1 MFNLKSKMSAL
12 LAALLCA
19 GTALAQDSGPLI
31 DLLVKKGLINDQEAE
46 DIRADLVK
54 DFAATSAG
62 KLNLSA
68 PLTEFKIA
76 GDVRARFESRAGQL
90 PSGDN
95 SERDRFRYRFRTGL
109 SGKVLNNWAFGVR
122 LETATGSRSSNV
134 TMGDDA
140 GPFAKTSDTLNV
152 GQIWLQYAP
161 TPELTFGVGRMANP
175 LVTTAMVWDA
185 DINPEG
191 FSEQFKRRVD
201 KLEYSITAA
210 QFLYSAAS
218 TQNTFG
224 ATAKV
229 QDLYLFA
236 WQGGLKYYQEGTTTF
251 FQINPTI
258 YQYVQNNK
266 YNPAAFKGAFTA
278 TTTAAINN
286 LFVVDLPVEYDWV
299 SNGVPM
305 RVFGDFAINLDGKDR
320 ARKWDSTRT
329 DLGSEDKAWQ
339 VGLQYGKAAN
349 KGEWDAK
356 VYYQSVGAFAL
367 DPNLVDSDIFDSKTN
382 MQGWVVSGNYALGA
396 ATTFTLTLGNGERK
410 NSSIIAP
417 GAGDIGSN
425 NALDKYW
432 VLQADL
438 VLKF

>member
-1 MFNLKSKMSAL
+1 MFTLKSKLFAV
-12 LAALLCA
+12 LAALVCA
-19 GTALAQDSGPLI
+19 SAALAQDSGALI
-31 DLLVKKGLINDQEAE
+31 DLLVKKGVLNDQEAE
-46 DIRADLVK
+46 DIRAELVK
-54 DFAATSAG
+54 DFAATPAG
-62 KLNLSA
+62 KLNLST
-68 PLTEFKIA
+68 PLTELKIA
-76 GDVRARFESRAGQL
+76 GDARVRFESRGGQL
-90 PSGDN
+90 PTGDN
-95 SERDRFRYRFRTGL
+95 LERDRFRYRFRAGL
-109 SGKVLNNWAFGVR
+109 SGKVLNNWAFGTR

-140 GPFAKTSDTLNV
+140 GPFAKNSDTVNL

-161 TPELTFGVGRMANP
+161 TSEFTLTAGRMPNP

-191 FSEQFKRRVD
+191 FAEQFKRRIG
-201 KLEYSITAA
+201 KFEYSATAA

-224 ATAKV
+224 TTANV
-229 QDLYLFA
+229 QDLFLFA
-236 WQGGLKYYQEGTTTF
+236 WQGGLKYYQEGTTKF
-251 FQINPTI
+251 FQINPTV
-258 YQYVQNNK
+258 YNYVRNTK

-278 TTTAAINN
+278 TTTAAVNN
-286 LFVVDLPVEYDWV
+286 LFVVDVPVEYDWI
-299 SNGVPM
+299 SNGVPV
-305 RVFGDFAINLDGKDR
+305 RVFGDFAVNLDGDDR
-320 ARKWDSTRT
+320 ATKWGRA
-329 DLGSEDKAWQ
+329 DLDGENTAWQ
-339 VGLQYGKAAN
+339 VGFQYGKAVN

-367 DPNLVDSDIFDSKTN
+367 DPNLVDSDIFDSRTN
-382 MQGWVVSGNYALGA
+382 MQGWVASANYALGA

-410 NSSIIAP
+410 EGSIIVP

-432 VLQADL
+432 ILQADL